1 MRPED
6 SIFIDLRTDFGFKR
20 LFGSPERSS
29 ILIRFINALFA
40 GRMVVTEVTFHDKEM
55 LPQDPSGKRTIY
67 DVYCTTET
75 GHHFILE
82 MQMNDSVNFPQRVL
96 FYTAK
101 AIVGQGQR
109 GMNYALKPV
118 YTVVFTN
125 FNLKHLSKRLVN
137 EVLLK
142 ERTTN
147 EIYSEALRLIFI
159 SLPEVKP
166 EWNECDNELEQ
177 ILYLVKNMHTM
188 DKNSEPY
195 RSGKYSDMFD
205 ASECENMACEEVVE
219 YSKSYYKMIDD
230 MAAMEYSKQEARA
243 EGLKEGRAEGLREGR
258 TEGRAEGF
266 IEAAQKLL
274 KSGMSREFICE
285 TLGMTPKELGL
296 C

>member
-1 MRPED
+1 
-6 SIFIDLRTDFGFKR
+6 
-20 LFGSPERSS
+20 
-29 ILIRFINALFA
+29 
-40 GRMVVTEVTFHDKEM
+40 
-55 LPQDPSGKRTIY
+55 
-67 DVYCTTET
+67 
-75 GHHFILE
+75 
-82 MQMNDSVNFPQRVL
+82 
-96 FYTAK
+96 
-101 AIVGQGQR
+101 
-109 GMNYALKPV
+109 
-118 YTVVFTN
+118 
-125 FNLKHLSKRLVN
+125 
-137 EVLLK
+137 
-142 ERTTN
+142 
-147 EIYSEALRLIFI
+147 
-159 SLPEVKP
+159 
-166 EWNECDNELEQ
+166 
-177 ILYLVKNMHTM
+177 M

-258 TEGRAEGF
+258 SEGF